1 MSTEDKSLHF
11 IEQIIEENITD
22 GFPKD
27 KLRFRF
33 PPEPN
38 GYLHIGHAKSI
49 CLQFGLGLR
58 YNAPVNLR
66 FDDTNPAKEE
76 QEYVDA
82 IKDDLQWLGFKWDE
96 EHYASD
102 YFQQLYDWAIV
113 LINKGK
119 AYVDS
124 QSSEDMAT
132 QKGTPTQPGVDGP
145 YRNRS
150 IEENLS
156 LFEGMKNGDFPEGTH
171 VLRAKI
177 DMKSTNMLMRDP
189 LMYRILHRHHHRTG
203 NDWKIYP
210 MYDYAHGES
219 DYIEQISHSI
229 CTLEF
234 VMHRELYNWF
244 LDQIYDNSLVR
255 PHQYEFA
262 RLNLNY
268 TVMSKRKL
276 LQLVQDK
283 VVNGWDDPRMPT
295 ISGLRRRGYT
305 ANAIRKFCDTIGVA
319 KRENVIDVSLLE
331 FCLREDLNKTA
342 PRVMAVLD
350 PIKVIITNY
359 PEGKEES
366 LDAENNQ
373 EDETAGFRKVPFSR
387 ELYIEREDFLEVAP
401 AKFFRLSIGNEVRL
415 KNAYII
421 KGESVV
427 KDNEGNITEIHVSY
441 DTDSLSGSGSE
452 ASKRKVAGTLHWVSI
467 AHAIPAEVR
476 VYDRLFIDEAPD
488 SHKEKNF
495 LDFMNQNSLE
505 IVTGYVEPSLVSAEI
520 DNKFQFQRL
529 GYFNVDKDSTALK
542 LVFNKTVGLKDAW
555 EERGKKELNSIN
567 NSLKEI
573 NKYFKVATKPERL
586 EIESAIGE
594 TIGAIANYSLLQ
606 NSFKK
611 NINNNKASLLF
622 ANFILKYSSLK
633 EADFDQ
639 EDLSKL
645 YLMSLR
651 SESTFVR
658 SKTLLNLR
666 DLEYDE
672 IFRNSFKDEILRLK
686 SNPTKSTTERETE
699 ILEQV
704 LNQL

>member
-1 MSTEDKSLHF
+1 MSTEEKSLHF
-11 IEQIIEENITD
+11 IEQIIED
-22 GFPKD
+22 SLASGFPQD
-27 KLRFRF
+27 TLRFRF

-49 CLQFGLGLR
+49 CLNFGLGLK

-82 IKDDLQWLGFKWDE
+82 IKEDLLWLGFNWNE
-96 EHYASD
+96 ERYASD
-102 YFQQLYDWAIV
+102 YFQQLYDWAIM
-113 LINKGK
+113 LIKKGK

-124 QSSEDMAT
+124 QTSEEMAA
-132 QKGTPTQPGVDGP
+132 QKGTPTQAGVDGP

-150 IEENLS
+150 VEENLT
-156 LFEGMKNGDFPEGTH
+156 LFEGMKNGDFPEGSH

-177 DMKSTNMLMRDP
+177 DMTSTNMLMRDP
-189 LMYRILHRHHHRTG
+189 LMYRVLHRHHHRTG

-244 LDQIYDNSLVR
+244 LDQIYDETLVK

-276 LQLVQDK
+276 LQLVQDAL
-283 VVNGWDDPRMPT
+283 VNGWDDPRMPT

-305 ANAIRKFCDTIGVA
+305 PNSIRKFCDSIGVA
-319 KRENVIDVSLLE
+319 KRENSIDFSLLE

-359 PEGKEES
+359 PETKTEY

-373 EDETAGFRKVPFSR
+373 EDEAAGFRKVPFSR
-387 ELYIEREDFLEVAP
+387 EIYIEREDFLEVAP

-421 KGESVV
+421 KAHKVIHDS
-427 KDNEGNITEIHVSY
+427 EGNTIEIQVTY
-441 DTDSLSGSGSE
+441 DPDSRSGSGSE
-452 ASKRKVAGTLHWVSI
+452 ASQRKVAGTLHWVSI
-467 AHAIPAEVR
+467 QHAIEAEVR
-476 VYDRLFIDEAPD
+476 LYDRLFTDEAPD

-495 LDFMNQNSLE
+495 LDFINPNSLQ
-505 IVTGYVEPSLVSAEI
+505 IVRGFVEPSLAAVNQG
-520 DNKFQFQRL
+520 DTFQFQRL
-529 GYFNVDKDSTALK
+529 GYFNVDKDSTPEK

-555 EERGKKELNSIN
+555 EEKGKKEGNAIN
-567 NSLKEI
+567 NALKEI
-573 NKYFKVATKPERL
+573 NTYFKVTTSEERIAIRESIGKTL
-586 EIESAIGE
+586 TEIS
-594 TIGAIANYSLLQ
+594 NYSLLQ
-606 NSFKK
+606 NAFKK
-611 NINNNKASLLF
+611 NINNNKSSLLF
-622 ANFILKYSSLK
+622 AQFIVKYSILKPTDYDTEL
-633 EADFDQ
+633 
-639 EDLSKL
+639 LSKL
-645 YLMSLR
+645 YFMSLR
-651 SESTFVR
+651 SESSFVR
-658 SKTLLNLR
+658 FRALLNLH
-666 DLEYDE
+666 DLQYEQE
-672 IFRNSFKDEILRLK
+672 FIHFFKEELLK
-686 SNPTKSTTERETE
+686 LQSNPPKNSTEKEKE
-699 ILEQV
+699 YI
-704 LNQL
+704 NKIINK